1 MTGIILRNVGVDGA
15 VVDVGIR
22 GATVA
27 SVGPNLDR
35 EPGGEELEIE
45 GRQGALIPGLHD
57 HHLHLLAAAAA
68 DSSIHLGPPDVRDR
82 DQFVRALQQ
91 AARGRPAEAWVR
103 GVGYH
108 HSVAGD
114 LDRWSLDAVVADRP
128 VRVQHATGAEWILN
142 SAALR
147 SIGAASA
154 DGRFYGQDQWL
165 RTRREPS
172 HPPDLAPLGERLARF
187 GVTGVTD
194 ATPSDHLSSVEL
206 LGRAVVDGAL
216 PQEVMVT
223 GSPLLAGA
231 PRVDGVRWGP
241 VKVVIADHDL
251 PALDDLGHA
260 FRVAHEAARPVAV
273 HCVTP
278 VALALALAAWG
289 EAGVRRGDRI
299 EHGSVITPEAAAR
312 VAELGLV
319 VVTQPGF
326 VASRGDLYL
335 EEVEA
340 ALLPHLYP
348 CASLLARGIAV
359 GGSTDAP
366 YGRLDPWE
374 AMAAAAERRTGSGAL
389 LNGDERVPAQRALE
403 LFLTRPDDP
412 GGRRRVVRP
421 GEAANLCLLDAP
433 LDVALAQPASD
444 HVAAT
449 VIGGRV
455 VYRR

>member
-1 MTGIILRNVGVDGA
+1 M
-15 VVDVGIR
+15 
-22 GATVA
+22 
-27 SVGPNLDR
+27 
-35 EPGGEELEIE
+35 
-45 GRQGALIPGLHD
+45 
-57 HHLHLLAAAAA
+57 AA
-68 DSSIHLGPPDVRDR
+68 D
-82 DQFVRALQQ
+82 AT
-91 AARGRPAEAWVR
+91 AR
-103 GVGYH
+103 
-108 HSVAGD
+108 
-114 LDRWSLDAVVADRP
+114 
-128 VRVQHATGAEWILN
+128 
-142 SAALR
+142 
-147 SIGAASA
+147 
-154 DGRFYGQDQWL
+154 
-165 RTRREPS
+165 PS

-194 ATPSDHLSSVEL
+194 ATPSDHLSSIEL

-216 PQEVMVT
+216 PQEVTVT

-231 PRVDGVRWGP
+231 PRVEGVRWGP

-251 PALDDLGHA
+251 PALEDLRHA
-260 FRVAHEAARPVAV
+260 YRAAHEAARPVAV

-278 VALALALAAWG
+278 VALALALAAWD

-348 CASLLARGIAV
+348 CASLLARGIGV

-412 GGRRRVVRP
+412 GGRRRRRAPGRGGEPVPPRCAPGRGVGPAGERP
-421 GEAANLCLLDAP
+421 CRRHGHRGP
-433 LDVALAQPASD
+433 
-444 HVAAT
+444 
-449 VIGGRV
+449 GRV
-455 VYRR
+455 PALSRPCVARCGPVGVSGPARRSAPRCTRYSSA

>member
-1 MTGIILRNVGVDGA
+1 MLREVEVDGA
-15 VVDVGIR
+15 VVDVR
-22 GATVA
+22 VHGATVVA
-27 SVGPNLDR
+27 VGPGLGR
-35 EPGGEELEIE
+35 EPGDAEIR
-45 GRQGALIPGLHD
+45 GRRGALIPGLHD

-68 DSSIHLGPPDVRDR
+68 DGSVHLGPPDVRDR
-82 DQFVRALQQ
+82 DQFVGALQR
-91 AARGRPAEAWVR
+91 AARARPDHAWVR

-108 HSVAGD
+108 DSVAGD
-114 LDRWSLDAVVADRP
+114 LDRWSLDAAVPDRP
-128 VRVQHATGAEWILN
+128 VRVQHATGALWILN

-165 RTRREPS
+165 RTRRESS
-172 HPPDLAPLGERLARF
+172 HAPDLAPPDLAPLGERLARF

-194 ATPSDHLSSVEL
+194 ATPSDHLSSIEL

-216 PQEVMVT
+216 PQEVTVT
-223 GSPLLAGA
+223 GSWLLADA
-231 PRVDGVRWGP
+231 PPVDGVRWGP
-241 VKVVIADHDL
+241 VKVVITDHDL
-251 PALDDLGHA
+251 PPLDDLCA
-260 FRVAHEAARPVAV
+260 AYRAAHEGARPVAV

-278 VALALALAAWG
+278 VALALALAAWQ
-289 EAGVRRGDRI
+289 ETGVRRGDRI

-335 EEVEA
+335 REVEA
-340 ALLPHLYP
+340 ELVPHLYP
-348 CASLLARGIAV
+348 CASLLARGIGV

-374 AMAAAAERRTGSGAL
+374 AMAAAAQRRTASGAL
-389 LNGDERVPAQRALE
+389 LNGDERVPAARALE
-403 LFLTRPDDP
+403 LFLTPPDDP
-412 GGRRRVVRP
+412 GGPRRMVRE
-421 GEAANLCLLDAP
+421 GEVADLCLLDAP
-433 LDVALAQPASD
+433 LDVVLARPSRD
-444 HVAAT
+444 RVAAT
-449 VIGGRV
+449 LIGGRV